1 MSYRFAGKAPRPS
14 AGAAPAASLDYVT
27 VMIGEQML
35 GLPIERVNDVFIATR
50 FTPVPRAPRD
60 IVGLLN
66 LRGRVV
72 TAICLRKRLGLDPI
86 VECQPDGRCELVSV
100 GVEVAGEP
108 YALIVDAV
116 GEVTRLDRSTFEAV
130 PVNLDPN
137 WATLASGVHRLED
150 RLLVI
155 LDVDAVLSIDIPVA
169 A

>member
-1 MSYRFAGKAPRPS
+1 MTHRFSIKAGRPGT
-14 AGAAPAASLDYVT
+14 GAVHAASLDYVT

-50 FTPVPRAPRD
+50 FTPVPHAPRD

-72 TAICLRKRLGLDPI
+72 TAICLRKRLAFQPI
-86 VECQPDGRCELVSV
+86 VECHKDGRCELVSV
-100 GVEVAGEP
+100 GVEDAGEP

-116 GEVTRLDRSTFEAV
+116 GEVTRLDSSTFEPV
-130 PVNLDPN
+130 PVNLDPT
-137 WATLASGVHRLED
+137 WAALASGVHRLED

-155 LDVDAVLSIDIPVA
+155 LDVDAVLSIDIPA
-169 A
+169 AA

>member
-1 MSYRFAGKAPRPS
+1 MTQRVSTRAARPS
-14 AGAAPAASLDYVT
+14 PGAAHAASLDYVT

-50 FTPVPRAPRD
+50 FTPVPRAPQD

-72 TAICLRKRLGLDPI
+72 TAICLRKRLGIQPV
-86 VECQPDGRCELVSV
+86 VECRENGRCELVSV
-100 GVEVAGEP
+100 GVEDAGEP

-116 GEVTRLDRSTFEAV
+116 GEVTRLDRSTLEPV
-130 PVNLDPN
+130 PVNLDPT
-137 WATLASGVHRLED
+137 WAALASGVHRLED

-155 LDVDAVLSIDIPVA
+155 LDVDAVLSIEIPVA